1 MSTNIFFANSH
12 VANIWQKWRT
22 DDLTKFEQI
31 PLKIMFN
38 LNFSS
43 FHQRFMQCNGEI
55 MWFECQP
62 KSFCSW
68 LWDLGLRTMAFQFFF
83 EDYASKEKR
92 SVDELRCHKGEEE
105 ISFVL
110 LHFILCFYSVNF
122 PVQGKE
128 QVFTAYTQHTQH
140 RIWGFY
146 VDWIIKSDL
155 LPWIS
160 KHFKMRAACV
170 LILFC
175 LHHQIKGFQRNRRSH
190 FEPRK
195 RKSNKDV
202 VKSNGEPL
210 ILCY

>member
-1 MSTNIFFANSH
+1 MKDRWPHQIWANTFENHVQSQFFLISSEIYAMQWRSH
-12 VANIWQKWRT
+12 VIWVSAQVLLF
-22 DDLTKFEQI
+22 LT
-31 PLKIMFN
+31 L
-38 LNFSS
+38 
-43 FHQRFMQCNGEI
+43 G
-55 MWFECQP
+55 
-62 KSFCSW
+62 
-68 LWDLGLRTMAFQFFF
+68 LWTLGLRSIAWQFFF

-92 SVDELRCHKGEEE
+92 SVDESRCHKGEEE

-110 LHFILCFYSVNF
+110 LHFILSFYSVNF

-128 QVFTAYTQHTQH
+128 QVFTAYTQHKQH